1 MRGNSHVPF
10 GSGEKSEIIS
20 KIYLSTSAA
29 YAVVGFQTAYLM
41 RYYPTE
47 FIAAM
52 LNSVMGISEKV
63 AFYIRFAKELGIEV
77 LPPDINESFSKFTV
91 NDGKIR
97 FGMAA
102 IKNVGVNVIDSMVES
117 RIEKGKFI
125 SLTDFYNKI
134 DVALVN
140 KRAIESLIKAGAFD
154 CFKVY
159 RSQMLAV
166 YEKLLDG
173 IHSEK
178 RKNIE
183 GQLSLFTDFAETSDV
198 FEVKYPKIKEFEKK
212 YLLAM
217 EKEMTGLYISGHPL
231 EEYEDTLNHM
241 TNTRIS
247 EIVESESLEEDM
259 VQEALKIRDGDRVVI
274 GGLIAEVNKKV
285 TRKNDMMAFIRLED
299 MYGDIEVIVFP
310 KVFHDYKY
318 LLEPDSVVIIS
329 GRVSI
334 REEEQPKILCERIEP
349 LVKLSHEKVYV
360 LIENERLRKEA
371 FDKMK
376 SVLQKHKG
384 NQMVYICTKKERQKF
399 RLDSDYWITINEEVL
414 DFLKKEFGEDN
425 IKVQ

>member
-1 MRGNSHVPF
+1 MKVRVV
-10 GSGEKSEIIS
+10 KA
-20 KIYLSTSAA
+20 AA
-29 YAVVGFQTAYLM
+29 YAVVGYQTAYLM

-52 LNSVMGISEKV
+52 LNSVMGVSEKV
-63 AFYIRFAKELGIEV
+63 AFYIRFAYELGIEV

-91 NDGKIR
+91 KDGKIR

-102 IKNVGVNVIDSMVES
+102 IKNVGVNVIESIVKS
-117 RIEKGKFI
+117 RIEKGKFT
-125 SLTDFYNKI
+125 SLIEFYNKI
-134 DVALVN
+134 DVTQVN

-154 CFKVY
+154 CFKVF

-166 YEKLLDG
+166 YDRLLES

-178 RKNIE
+178 KKNIE
-183 GQLSLFTDFAETSDV
+183 GQLSLFTDFAATADV

-217 EKEMTGLYISGHPL
+217 EKEMTGLYITGHPL
-231 EEYEDTLNHM
+231 EEYEDTLKHM

-247 EIVESESLEEDM
+247 DIVVSESLEEEDV
-259 VQEALKIRDGDRVVI
+259 VQDALKIRDGDRVII

-299 MYGDIEVIVFP
+299 MYGSIEVIVFP
-310 KVFHDYKY
+310 KVFKDYKSH
-318 LLEPDSVVIIS
+318 LEMDSVVILS

-334 REEEQPKILCERIEP
+334 REEEQPKILCENIKP
-349 LVKLSHEKVYV
+349 LVKLSNEKVYV
-360 LIENERLRKEA
+360 LIENETLRKEA
-371 FDKMK
+371 FEKMK
-376 SVLQKHKG
+376 TELLKHKG

-399 RLDSDYWITINEEVL
+399 RLDREYWINSDEEIL
-414 DFLKKEFGEDN
+414 EFLKKEFGVDN
-425 IKVQ
+425 VKTQ